1 MIRVSL
7 TDLFASITALLF
19 IAYFAENVAAIG
31 AGGTLNILLG
41 VIFLLALYLFGSCII
56 RGTLF
61 IRLELFA
68 VILFLIWFFYRVHKD
83 TGDSELLWSLSFGTT
98 GGLITFYLLG
108 IIIASCIRVRSGLRP
123 TFTANIV
130 FALLTA
136 AFFYLWLEFVP
147 RIRADIFYLDDINGE
162 YQRAGNFLSIMF
174 MVYSFCFFT
183 LFNDGSLLWR
193 SLKNISLLFL
203 YALVTFSVVLLG
215 QLIGS
220 NSATGMT
227 LGLGLITLL
236 VVIGAPPKKN
246 ESKDEKDQFHEDAYL
261 PFMLLRIVVFLFL
274 SIYLLILIL
283 MLLELLLGLSPLGL
297 NLFNFGGGEIPS
309 LVSRL
314 QLLNYSG
321 LQQLSYAP
329 ILGNFGVAEEVTG
342 EAGLFIHS
350 FFPNIFSKLGGL
362 GLLIMISIVI
372 FTSCRQ
378 ILALNARN
386 TIGSNF
392 GKKAQS
398 GFSLFGFL
406 YVLFFANLSTD
417 VSWSVFWFSLG
428 FLGQAI
434 VIKD

>member
-1 MIRVSL
+1 M
-7 TDLFASITALLF
+7 
-19 IAYFAENVAAIG
+19 
-31 AGGTLNILLG
+31 
-41 VIFLLALYLFGSCII
+41 
-56 RGTLF
+56 
-61 IRLELFA
+61 
-68 VILFLIWFFYRVHKD
+68 
-83 TGDSELLWSLSFGTT
+83 
-98 GGLITFYLLG
+98 
-108 IIIASCIRVRSGLRP
+108 RP

-274 SIYLLILIL
+274 SIYL
-283 MLLELLLGLSPLGL
+283 
-297 NLFNFGGGEIPS
+297 
-309 LVSRL
+309 
-314 QLLNYSG
+314 
-321 LQQLSYAP
+321 
-329 ILGNFGVAEEVTG
+329 
-342 EAGLFIHS
+342 
-350 FFPNIFSKLGGL
+350 
-362 GLLIMISIVI
+362 IS
-372 FTSCRQ
+372 C
-378 ILALNARN
+378 LAD
-386 TIGSNF
+386 
-392 GKKAQS
+392 K
-398 GFSLFGFL
+398 
-406 YVLFFANLSTD
+406 
-417 VSWSVFWFSLG
+417 
-428 FLGQAI
+428 
-434 VIKD
+434 